1 MRTSLGPRFFDKFNR
16 NHIIQAMTYFFII
29 LLIVLMLAALVSQ
42 VLSIPGNWIILL
54 LLGLWKGVGSDSPE
68 LTGQVFLIMALMAA
82 AGEGL
87 EWGAQLWSGKRYG
100 SSGFGNVG
108 GILGAIVGAILGMPI
123 LFGLGALLGAMA
135 GAYIGCLVVELMR
148 GRPGAEARQAA
159 LGVFWGKL
167 FGLCI
172 KLGIGASII
181 WIGISHVWPA

>member
-1 MRTSLGPRFFDKFNR
+1 
-16 NHIIQAMTYFFII
+16 MTYFFVI
-29 LLIVLMLAALVSQ
+29 LLIALMFAALLSQ
-42 VLSIPGNWIILL
+42 IISMPGNWIILL
-54 LLGLWKGVGSDSPE
+54 LLGLWKWLGPDTPE
-68 LTGQVFLIMALMAA
+68 LTGQVFLVLVLMAA

-108 GILGAIVGAILGMPI
+108 GILGAIVGALLGMPI

-135 GAYIGCLVVELMR
+135 GAYIGCLAVELLR

-181 WIGISHVWPA
+181 WIGVSHVWPA

>member
-1 MRTSLGPRFFDKFNR
+1 
-16 NHIIQAMTYFFII
+16 MTYFFII
-29 LLIVLMLAALVSQ
+29 LLIALMFAALLSQ
-42 VLSIPGNWIILL
+42 IISLPGNWIILL
-54 LLGLWKGVGSDSPE
+54 LLGLWKWLGPDAPE
-68 LTGQVFLIMALMAA
+68 LTGQVFLMLVLMAA

-108 GILGAIVGAILGMPI
+108 GILGAIVGA
-123 LFGLGALLGAMA
+123 LLGAMA
-135 GAYIGCLVVELMR
+135 GAYIGCLAVELLR

-181 WIGISHVWPA
+181 WIGVSHVWPA